1 MHICFGNRNW
11 VSLILNFPLSQTG
24 YETNTHI
31 QNADSTMFVYL
42 LALRKQY
49 VQNKK
54 EQKYMYICTLYENTD
69 SQN

>member
-1 MHICFGNRNW
+1 
-11 VSLILNFPLSQTG
+11 
-24 YETNTHI
+24 
-31 QNADSTMFVYL
+31 MFVYL

-54 EQKYMYICTLYENTD
+54 EQKYMYTCTLYENTD